1 MKRFWSILKYF
12 GLVCATITTLYG
24 VYKGADA
31 LIQVVAKQD
40 TIIKSIDDLSV
51 RVVEIKSEMVGLQ
64 TDIQAVNENTV
75 LIGNYVEGVNKAFS
89 EHLKRSPEVTKEDY
103 ANLMFLIDQ
112 TKKNFEPIAW
122 QMP

>member
-1 MKRFWSILKYF
+1 M
-12 GLVCATITTLYG
+12 
-24 VYKGADA
+24 YKGADA